1 MRITEAGFTILPTPH
16 TQAEI
21 LKHIERCGRVCY
33 KSEDKITE
41 DSAQQFVANII
52 KRGHEAVLEHG
63 ILRYQLSSGGLYL
76 TPRINWYLQT
86 IQRLHNATGY
96 HSYLRFTADSGR
108 VLMSGNVRA
117 WRDFLK
123 AYVQTFREISK
134 ELRTV
139 IVENPD
145 FFPEL
150 LSPQIVRRC
159 SDWHGRM
166 VRVDFTPEQIC
177 AEDRLEHQDV
187 SVLFTVDRGISHEIV
202 RHRPAS
208 YCQESTRYCDYSAG
222 RFGGEITVIEPKA
235 LRHTPGYKIW
245 MDSCKR
251 AETAY
256 FDLLDCGCSPQEAR
270 GVLPNSLKTEIVMTA
285 NLAEWRHF
293 FQLRTSRAAHPQMRE
308 VAIPLLRE
316 FKKRDPESFCDIRED
331 KA

>member
-41 DSAQQFVANII
+41 DSAQQFVVNII

-63 ILRYQLSSGGLYL
+63 SLCYRLGGGFA
-76 TPRINWYLQT
+76 TDRTRWFFDKIWT
-86 IQRLHNATGY
+86 LHNVTGY
-96 HSYLRFTADSGR
+96 NCYLRFTYNEDWM
-108 VLMSGNVRA
+108 LLSGNIRA
-117 WRDFLK
+117 WRDFLVTY
-123 AYVQTFREISK
+123 AQVFGRIPE
-134 ELRTV
+134 EMMTV
-139 IVENPD
+139 IDENPSV
-145 FFPEL
+145 FPAEPI
-150 LSPQIVRRC
+150 SVPGMSRY
-159 SDWHGRM
+159 SAWGGM
-166 VRVDFTPEQIC
+166 MARVDYIPKLLC
-177 AEDRLEHQDV
+177 AKDRLVHQDV

-202 RHRPAS
+202 RHRLAS

-316 FKKRDPESFCDIRED
+316 FKKRDPENFGDIQED